1 MGRKRDAARAARDRA
16 LTTGDEP
23 AKMQGMRRIAALIL
37 LSSSLFTAACGGG
50 APAASTSSG
59 TPGAAAD
66 VTALVKDDR
75 TVGTG
80 AEARPGMMVS
90 VHYTGW
96 LYNPAAADKRG
107 SKFDS
112 SKDRGEP
119 FEFQLGKGDVIAGW
133 DEGVAGMKIGG
144 TRVLTIPSNM
154 GYGARGAGA
163 DIPPNAALVFEVELL
178 GVK

>member
-1 MGRKRDAARAARDRA
+1 MQDMSRLALLIVVVAATA
-16 LTTGDEP
+16 
-23 AKMQGMRRIAALIL
+23 
-37 LSSSLFTAACGGG
+37 AACGGNAPSSAG
-50 APAASTSSG
+50 SAPAS
-59 TPGAAAD
+59 
-66 VTALVKDDR
+66 VTALSKNDR

-96 LYNPAAADKRG
+96 LYDPAAADTHGK
-107 SKFDS
+107 KFDS
-112 SKDRGEP
+112 SRDRGEP

-133 DEGVAGMKIGG
+133 DEGVAGMKVGG
-144 TRVLTIPSNM
+144 SRVLTIPSNM

-163 DIPPNAALVFEVELL
+163 DIRPNAALVFDVELL